1 MFTDNDFAEL
11 YSDLG
16 LAMTHIAQP
25 SGVQTSVLGM
35 FGAPGKAVL
44 DGDVVVLDPT
54 VRYPVRAW
62 PAVKRG
68 DRVRIGAKTYAVREK
83 PMALND
89 GSEEIARLEAS
100 S

>member
-1 MFTDNDFAEL
+1 MFSDDDFAEM
-11 YSDLG
+11 YSELG

-25 SGVQTSVLGM
+25 SGVQTSVLGI

-54 VRYPVRAW
+54 VRYPVRQW

-68 DRVRIGAKTYAVREK
+68 DRIRIGAKTYAVREK
-83 PMALND
+83 PMALTN
-89 GSEEIARLEAS
+89 GGEEIARL
-100 S
+100 